1 MTSKSKTSKTRAT
14 AAAEVAVS
22 LGAAREALE
31 LSCKAF
37 SKVAEIKAAM
47 EEKKVGSYT
56 MTVSAAIAAG
66 SLKAFTDVYAG
77 LVADISG
84 NVAGIAR
91 QLGCKHGKP
100 DESGKSVYVVPG
112 SLMVAVS
119 VVKSAMGHKIP
130 LQDKDGQ
137 RSYGSIRKDKEV
149 ADAAA
154 KEAKET
160 PLQTAQRKVREAA
173 AKIAEGSDALTLTE
187 ANDCYKILLNLIAVG
202 DGSHKGTHE
211 PLKNAAAAMQHAA

>member
-1 MTSKSKTSKTRAT
+1 MTSKSKTSKTVMTTTELAT
-14 AAAEVAVS
+14 N
-22 LGAAREALE
+22 LGTAREALE

-37 SKVAEIKAAM
+37 SKVAEVKATM
-47 EEKKVGSYT
+47 EEKKVGAYT
-56 MTVSAAIAAG
+56 STVAAAIAAG
-66 SLKAFTDVYAG
+66 SLTAFTDVYAG

-100 DESGKSVYVVPG
+100 DKSGKSVYVVPG

-119 VVKSAMGHKIP
+119 VIKSAMGHKIP

-137 RSYGSIRKDKEV
+137 RSYGSIRKDKDA
-149 ADAAA
+149 ADAAS
-154 KEAKET
+154 KEATET
-160 PLQTAQRKVREAA
+160 PLQTAQRRVREAA

-187 ANDCYKILLNLIAVG
+187 ANDCYKILQNLIAVES
-202 DGSHKGTHE
+202 GSHKGTHK
-211 PLKNAAAAMQHAA
+211 PLADAAATMSAAA